1 MPEIALRRRLLIVE
15 DNPADVLFLKR
26 VLRENGLTADIAVAP
41 DGDKAIEY
49 LENCADEQRPDLVI
63 IDINLP
69 RRDGIDVLRK
79 CRLTPSLLE
88 TRTLVLTSSDESSDH
103 NRAEMIGVNAY
114 LRKPRNVGDFV
125 EIVATIRKL
134 LDPLP
139 V

>member
-1 MPEIALRRRLLIVE
+1 MRRRLLIVE
-15 DNPADVLFLKR
+15 DNPADVLFLQHA
-26 VLRENGLTADIAVAP
+26 LRENGLVADIAVAP

-49 LENCADEQRPDLVI
+49 LDNCAVERRPDLVI

-79 CRLTPSLLE
+79 CRFTPSLLE
-88 TRTLVLTSSDESSDH
+88 TRTLVLTSSDEGSDH

-125 EIVATIRKL
+125 EVVATIRKL
-134 LDPLP
+134 LESLE